1 LGFTVNAYERA
12 KEKLEKKY
20 GGEIRLQIS
29 NLTTLRG
36 WSKLRPNNLEDMEKL
51 LALLDRVLVS
61 LRDSGHGAETNGQN
75 LNLTAKEKLSAKDVE
90 AYKYWLFERSERDTF
105 ENLVSWLEMKV
116 QIMDE
121 TRDERRDD
129 KNDDKVEK
137 KRRDHGFGTNNK
149 RRPRGVW

>member
-1 LGFTVNAYERA
+1 MTWDSLSMQ
-12 KEKLEKKY
+12 KIEKKY

-36 WSKLRPNNLEDMEKL
+36 WSQLRPNNLEDMEEF
-51 LALLDRVLVS
+51 LALLDGVLVS
-61 LRDSGHGAETNGQN
+61 LRESGRGAETNGQN

-105 ENLVSWLEMKV
+105 QNLVSWLEMRV

-121 TRDERRDD
+121 TKDERRDD
-129 KNDDKVEK
+129 KSDDKVEK
-137 KRRDHGFGTNNK
+137 KRRDRGFGTNKQAKTK
-149 RRPRGVW
+149 RMCGNDL